1 MALPCA
7 VVLYRGVVRSS
18 ICVPSGDGANSLLF
32 TPLSVFIA
40 FKKLVLAEEQ
50 KTVGNF
56 FVVVNPDRQ
65 DTYIRK
71 IFLCSEIEL
80 SFVEKMFEM
89 YIVV

>member
-18 ICVPSGDGANSLLF
+18 ICMPSGDGAKSLLF
-32 TPLSVFIA
+32 PPLSVFIA